1 MDTKF
6 EMIRVALNDGVY
18 LPRLAF
24 SRARVRHAEEAD
36 ADMRLERCE
45 DRGARAHNVVRDSVE
60 C

>member
-18 LPRLAF
+18 LSRLPF
-24 SRARVRHAEEAD
+24 SRTRVRHAEEAD
-36 ADMRLERCE
+36 ADMRLEMCE
-45 DRGARAHNVVRDSVE
+45 HRGARTRVARDSVE